1 MTQLLAHVTLG
12 SKLLLYSF
20 EMFFIVFDNQLQIAV
35 LCWFYI
41 YLLTN
46 VRQQSIA
53 YLSNYYQLTYVGPRI
68 LF

>member
-46 VRQQSIA
+46 IRQQSIA

>member
-20 EMFFIVFDNQLQIAV
+20 EMFFIIFDNQLYSAV
-35 LCWFYI
+35 LCWFYV

-46 VRQQSIA
+46 IRQQSIIIA
-53 YLSNYYQLTYVGPRI
+53 YLSNEYQLI
-68 LF
+68 

>member
-20 EMFFIVFDNQLQIAV
+20 EMFFIVFDNQLQTAV
-35 LCWFYI
+35 LCWFYV

-46 VRQQSIA
+46 IRQQSIA